1 MKPVVQL
8 KEIPEELAGNRVAV
22 WNEKKDSQTIAY
34 VYENDVLTH
43 VSIAENDRWDTF
55 KVEDSKWGKATVDYL
70 EGWSCA
76 KENEVTFETVRQI
89 QRRVKTVQWQ
99 KRQAKK
105 YNETD
110 RLMDQA
116 RPYTK
121 DFEKW
126 AKNHMKKRMIFR
138 VDDRHTGF
146 CTCCGKTVTME
157 EELKHKHKTICPNCR
172 KRVEACT
179 TKKLPKS
186 ENWTFALFQKIKNGV
201 MCRYVDLHRSFNSF
215 RYGEPDDWENADGF
229 SERLRVVLEAGGR
242 QWWYEKRE
250 WWQQDVFWKRNN
262 CRKWV
267 KTRNWPGAYGYY
279 ERGERAYSVPVY
291 QRNFKSVMQST
302 PLRFTGM
309 GLIMEYMEHS
319 RLTEES
325 YAVMDVLESLYKG
338 TQVESLYKIG
348 LKGLSLDLI
357 EKRWTSKERELHK
370 SLGVSKE
377 LFRQICSGV
386 LSCES
391 RQEIALLQLYEQIT
405 GDMELIGRMQRRGM
419 RRNDAQL
426 LFQDAGLP
434 VRKSLKYLEKQGVNF
449 YLYRDYIHMA
459 INLGYDLTDDF
470 VRYPRNLEE
479 AHDAAVEV
487 REEQERAEEL
497 KKAAKSDKKVRQAMK
512 KIKRRFTMQIGEYI
526 IRPAMSNTELVKEG
540 QNLHHCVGGGL
551 YKDKILEGES
561 YILFLRKKETPDKAY
576 YTIEVT
582 PQGKIKQAYGKY
594 DKKQDW
600 DVIGPVVEE
609 IGKEVARRCKASSRK
624 KGAVTSAATVA

>member
-110 RLMDQA
+110 RLMNQA

-146 CTCCGKTVTME
+146 CTCCGKTVTTE
-157 EELKHKHKTICPNCR
+157 EELKHKYKTTCPNCG
-172 KRVEACT
+172 KRVEVCT

-201 MCRYVDLHRSFNSF
+201 MCRYVNLHRSFNSF
-215 RYGEPDDWENADGF
+215 HYGEPDDWKNADGF
-229 SERLRVVLEAGGR
+229 SEELRVVLEAGGR
-242 QWWYEKRE
+242 QWWYEKRDWWLPGAE
-250 WWQQDVFWKRNN
+250 WKKNN

-267 KTRNWPGAYGYY
+267 KTRNWPGSYGYY
-279 ERGERAYSVPVY
+279 ERNSRSHSVPV
-291 QRNFKSVMQST
+291 FEKSLKEIVQHT
-302 PLRFTGM
+302 PLRYVNM
-309 GLIMEYMEHS
+309 HMVSEYERYS
-319 RLTEES
+319 TLAEKS
-325 YAVMDVLESLYKG
+325 YAVMDVLESLQKSP
-338 TQVESLYKIG
+338 QIESLYKIG
-348 LKGLSLDLI
+348 LEDLALDLI
-357 EKRWTSKERELHK
+357 EKRYIAKGRELHRF
-370 SLGVSKE
+370 LGISKE
-377 LFRQICSGV
+377 LFRQVRSGA
-386 LSCES
+386 LSCTS
-391 RQEIALLQLYEQIT
+391 RQQLLMLKRYEGVT
-405 GDMELIGRMQRRGM
+405 HDMDLVAQMQRKNIDRGIL
-419 RRNDAQL
+419 DT
-426 LFQDAGLP
+426 LFQMADLP
-434 VRKSLKYLEKQGVNF
+434 VRKTMRYIQEQPAWM
-449 YLYRDYIHMA
+449 YADYIRMA
-459 INLGYDLTDDF
+459 SNLGYDLSDDF

-479 AHDAAVEV
+479 AHDAAIEV
-487 REEQERAEEL
+487 REERREAEEL
-497 KKAAKSDKKVRQAMK
+497 KKAAEKDKSVRLKMKKVK
-512 KIKRRFTMQIGEYI
+512 KKMTMEIGNYVV
-526 IRPAMSNTELVKEG
+526 RPAMSNTELVREG
-540 QNLHHCVGGGL
+540 QQLHHCVGNGI
-551 YKDKILEGES
+551 YRDRILDGTS
-561 YILFLRKKETPDKAY
+561 YILFLRRKDEPEKAY
-576 YTIEVT
+576 YTLEVE
-582 PQGKIKQAYGKY
+582 PSGKVRQAFGIRDSKP
-594 DKKQDW
+594 DW
-600 DVIGPVVEE
+600 GVVGPVVKQ
-609 IGKEVARRCKASSRK
+609 IGKEVGRRWKASSK
-624 KGAVTSAATVA
+624 KKKNVTSAETVA